1 MKTYR
6 VWMILAGVGGLLLW
20 VLLLSGSH
28 FEVQAAPQAQ
38 LTSFPTPTP
47 GADGRILYIVQP
59 LDTLWRIS
67 AITGVPLETLRSLNN
82 LGLDDPINPGDV
94 LLIGLAGPAVTTATP
109 GPSPTPPP
117 AVPTPTQ
124 PLGAGNLCVLLF
136 DDLDG
141 DALRQDTEPVVAEG
155 AISVSNYSGSVNE
168 TSDTRV
174 ADEDQ
179 CEDEDGE
186 PTGFVLFPD
195 LREGTYNISVAIPEG
210 YNPTTELNA
219 SVKLTGGD
227 ESYLSFGAQVNS
239 KTSTEPVIIPEGP
252 ERSPLL
258 AIVGSLLLLVGL
270 GVGVYA
276 WLLGR
281 K

>member
-1 MKTYR
+1 MRTYR
-6 VWMILAGVGGLLLW
+6 LWALLVGVGGLLL
-20 VLLLSGSH
+20 VSILTGSH
-28 FEVQAAPQAQ
+28 LGVQAAPLAQ

-82 LGLDDPINPGDV
+82 LGLDDPISPGDV
-94 LLIGLAGPAVTTATP
+94 LLLGLAGPLVTTATP

-117 AVPTPTQ
+117 ALPTPTQ

-136 DDLDG
+136 NDLNG
-141 DALRQDTEPVVAEG
+141 DALRQDTEPVIADG

-168 TSDTRV
+168 TSDTQV
-174 ADEDQ
+174 ADDAQ
-179 CEDEDGE
+179 CLDDIDE

-210 YNPTTELNA
+210 YNPTTALNA

-227 ESYLSFGAQVNS
+227 ETYLSFGAQVNS
-239 KTSTEPVIIPEGP
+239 ETSVEPVIIPEGP

-258 AIVGSLLLLVGL
+258 AIVGGLLLLGGVGI
-270 GVGVYA
+270 GVYA

>member
-6 VWMILAGVGGLLLW
+6 YWIVLFGVGL
-20 VLLLSGSH
+20 VLLFPILTGNL
-28 FEVQAAPQAQ
+28 FQVQAAPLAQ

-59 LDTLWRIS
+59 YDTLWRIS

-82 LGLDDPINPGDV
+82 LGADSIVVPGDV
-94 LLIGLAGPAVTTATP
+94 LVIGLAGPVVVTATP

-117 AVPTPTQ
+117 AEPTPTQ
-124 PLGAGNLCVLLF
+124 PVGSGNLCVLLF
-136 DDLDG
+136 NDRNG
-141 DALRQDTEPVVAEG
+141 DALRQDTEPVIPEG
-155 AISVSNYSGSVNE
+155 AISVSNLSGSVNE
-168 TSDTRV
+168 TSDTQV
-174 ADEDQ
+174 SEDAQ
-179 CEDEDGE
+179 CEDDFGD

-195 LREGTYNISVAIPEG
+195 LREGSYSISVAIPQG

-219 SVKLTGGD
+219 SVRLLGGD
-227 ESYLSFGAQVNS
+227 ETYLSFGAQVNS
-239 KTSTEPVIIPEGP
+239 EMQEEPVIIPEGP

-258 AIVGSLLLLVGL
+258 AIVGGLLLLVGL

-281 K
+281 R

>member
-1 MKTYR
+1 MKSYR
-6 VWMILAGVGGLLLW
+6 LWMILAGVGLLLL
-20 VLLLSGSH
+20 VPILTGAL
-28 FEVQAAPQAQ
+28 FDAQAAPLAQ
-38 LTSFPTPTP
+38 LTPFPTPTP

-67 AITGVPLETLRSLNN
+67 AITGVPLESLRALNN
-82 LGLDDPINPGDV
+82 LGLDDPISPGDV
-94 LLIGLAGPAVTTATP
+94 LLIGLAGPAVVTATP
-109 GPSPTPPP
+109 GPSPTPLP
-117 AVPTPTQ
+117 AEPTPTQ

-136 DDLDG
+136 NDLNG
-141 DALRQDTEPVVAEG
+141 DALRQDTEPVIGEG
-155 AISVSNYSGSVNE
+155 AINVSNISGSVNQ
-168 TSDTRV
+168 TSETRV
-174 ADEDQ
+174 PDDAQ
-179 CEDEDGE
+179 CEDDYGD

-195 LREGTYNISVAIPEG
+195 LREGAYNISVAIPEG

-219 SVKLTGGD
+219 SVRLLGGD
-227 ESYLSFGAQVNS
+227 ETYLSFGAQVNS
-239 KTSTEPVIIPEGP
+239 ETSAEPVIIPEGA

-258 AIVGSLLLLVGL
+258 AIVGGLLLLVGL